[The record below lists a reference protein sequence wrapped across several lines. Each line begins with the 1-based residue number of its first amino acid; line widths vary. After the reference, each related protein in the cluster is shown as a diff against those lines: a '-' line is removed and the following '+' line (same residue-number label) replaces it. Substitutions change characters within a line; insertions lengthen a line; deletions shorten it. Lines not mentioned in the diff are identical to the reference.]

1 MLLGNRRDSLEERMV
16 EDKQL
21 EASLAEVQH
30 TLFVD
35 IQVGNYRSKVVG
47 KRELFGCN
55 QRGTKRVGRE

>member
-1 MLLGNRRDSLEERMV
+1 MV

-30 TLFVD
+30 ILFVD

-55 QRGTKRVGRE
+55 QRGTKRAGRE